1 MTTVATVTRTVAFMR
16 IARDWIAAQR
26 RTRRCG
32 LAVLLGAVAATAL
45 PPLYLLPLLVPAFTG
60 LIWLVDTG
68 RNWRAAAAVGWWFGL
83 GHFVAGVYWISASM
97 LVDAA
102 RFGWMVP
109 FAVFGLSA
117 YLALFPALATTL
129 LFLSRARG
137 LGRIFVFGAVWTGAE
152 WLRGTVLTGFAW
164 NLLGTSWVVSDEILQ
179 LASVVGA
186 LGLSLATVT
195 AAALPAAFA
204 DVVPGQ
210 GTDDG
215 DRPAPGRW
223 PAIAAVVALVATVW
237 LFGSVRLAGAEVGRV
252 DGVYLRIVQPNIA
265 QARKWRPELMPDN
278 FRRHLKLST
287 APGAEKVTH
296 VIWPEAAAPY
306 ALSTRPQARAAIAS
320 VAPAGGLVITG
331 APRVS
336 PRGKQPYRIWNS
348 LYAIDRAAAM
358 VAIYD
363 KHHLVPFGEYV
374 PLRRQLEPFGINK
387 ITPGGTDFSA
397 GPGLRTLDLP
407 GLPPASPL
415 ICYEVIFPGR
425 AVAAGPRPGWL
436 LNLTND
442 AWFGRTSG
450 PYQHFASARMR
461 AVEEGLPL
469 VRAANTGI
477 SGVVD
482 AYGRV
487 VARLGLG
494 DEGVVDS
501 ALPRP
506 APERTIFARFGN
518 GTVAVLGV
526 CVGLVGWGAGRRR
539 S

>member
-1 MTTVATVTRTVAFMR
+1 MR
-16 IARDWIAAQR
+16 RARDWIASLR

-45 PPLYLLPLLVPAFTG
+45 PPLYALPLLLPAFTG
-60 LIWLVDTG
+60 LVWLVDTA
-68 RNWRAAAAVGWWFGL
+68 RNWRAAAAIGWWFGL

-129 LFLSRARG
+129 LHLSRARG

-164 NLLGTSWVVSDEILQ
+164 NLLGTSWVFSDEMLQ

-186 LGLSLATVT
+186 LGLSLVTVT

-204 DVVPGQ
+204 DVIPGQ
-210 GTDDG
+210 RADG
-215 DRPAPGRW
+215 GNRPAPGRR
-223 PAIAAVVALVATVW
+223 PAIAAIAAVVALGAAVW
-237 LFGSVRLAGAEVGRV
+237 LYGSVRLAGADVGRV

-278 FRRHLKLST
+278 FRRHLKLSKG
-287 APGAEKVTH
+287 PGAEKVTH

-306 ALSTRPQARAAIAS
+306 TLSTRPKARAAIAS

-331 APRVS
+331 APRVT
-336 PRGKQPYRIWNS
+336 PLGEQPYRIWNS

-363 KHHLVPFGEYV
+363 KNHLVPFGEYV

-407 GLPPASPL
+407 GLPPVSPL

-425 AVAAGPRPGWL
+425 VVAAGPRPSWL

-501 ALPRP
+501 VLPRP

-518 GTVAVLGV
+518 GTVAVLGLFA
-526 CVGLVGWGAGRRR
+526 GLAGWGAGRRR